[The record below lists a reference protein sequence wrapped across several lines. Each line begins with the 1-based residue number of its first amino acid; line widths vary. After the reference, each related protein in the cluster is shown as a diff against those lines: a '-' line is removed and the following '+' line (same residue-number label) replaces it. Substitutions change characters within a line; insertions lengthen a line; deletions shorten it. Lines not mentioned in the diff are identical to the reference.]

1 MIDSKSGGTK
11 RPSPSSPLPASA
23 AAASAASRPRDND
36 DTPLVALQRH
46 AMPLSPSR
54 TCDVAS
60 GGKLGREALQ
70 LQKDMEKFEQQR
82 LHQAQ
87 QQQKQLKAEEK
98 SSLPRAV
105 LQLQVTC
112 RRCFRPVSFCV
123 CAAVWRETHNIISAT
138 L

>member
-1 MIDSKSGGTK
+1 M
-11 RPSPSSPLPASA
+11 PS
-23 AAASAASRPRDND
+23 
-36 DTPLVALQRH
+36 
-46 AMPLSPSR
+46 SPSR

-87 QQQKQLKAEEK
+87 QQQKQQKAEEK

-105 LQLQVTC
+105 LQLQV
-112 RRCFRPVSFCV
+112 PLPPPCV
-123 CAAVWRETHNIISAT
+123 LLLPPPRVLCLVCV
-138 L
+138 